1 MPPARPST
9 TWSPTTRAP
18 APGGQVDVPERAGAE
33 VEHREFRHGE
43 DAYQHPRRGGERNAG
58 GRGRTRVLWSAFA
71 AHHREQ
77 IRPVRE
83 GATTLSHLRA
93 WGCGLRSLQEPWIDT
108 TTPIRE
114 AMFHGLPDPSS
125 AAGIGG
131 CGGGTPW
138 LR

>member
-1 MPPARPST
+1 
-9 TWSPTTRAP
+9 
-18 APGGQVDVPERAGAE
+18 
-33 VEHREFRHGE
+33 
-43 DAYQHPRRGGERNAG
+43 
-58 GRGRTRVLWSAFA
+58 VLWSAFT

-77 IRPVRE
+77 IRPVLE

-93 WGCGLRSLQEPWIDT
+93 WGCGLGSLQEPWIDT
-108 TTPIRE
+108 TTPIGE

-125 AAGIGG
+125 AAAIGG